1 MKKWVISFLLAA
13 PCTYALP
20 TDRDQPLNATS
31 NQASFDQNNLI
42 AVYQGNVHATQG
54 TTSLSSNTLTLKLNN
69 ARQLQSAI
77 AEGSPAIYTTTLK
90 PKEVPLVAKAQHL
103 EYLPQQHQIILR
115 GDGFVTHGDDS
126 YRSSLIYY
134 DTDSQ
139 TVLSPK
145 LPGNRVRIVIQ
156 PQEKHS

>member
-1 MKKWVISFLLAA
+1 MKKWIMAFLLTTQCA
-13 PCTYALP
+13 YALP

-31 NQASFDQNNLI
+31 NQAVFDQNNLI
-42 AVYQGNVHATQG
+42 AVYEGDVHATQG

-69 ARQLQSAI
+69 DRQLQSAI

-90 PKEVPLVAKAQHL
+90 PKDAPLVARAQHL
-103 EYLPQQHQIILR
+103 EYLPLQHQIILR
-115 GDGFVTHGDDS
+115 GDGFVTHGNDS

-134 DTDSQ
+134 DTNSQ
-139 TVLSPK
+139 AVLSPK
-145 LPGNRVRIVIQ
+145 LPGSRVRIVIQ